1 MRRIQRSESMQRW
14 GLSILF
20 VVGACRPDPLPPA
33 GGSGGSSGTASTGGP
48 TQSSGS
54 AEATLGSTGTTL
66 GTDSSGAE
74 SVDTTAGEPLR
85 PDPGASFYAFV
96 DEGVELDGSA
106 STGAVLYQWTFDDGT
121 PPTEPSPDP
130 QANVTYTEP
139 GRYRPVLTV
148 FDPVGNQLSA
158 SVTVTVTEI
167 PSHVPRYASTVV
179 RLADDTRFAV
189 VSPDSDEL
197 TLVGPTGED
206 AFTLLG
212 RLPTCARPRTAAAL
226 PDGRVAVAC
235 QDDDS
240 VMVLDPGG
248 GPALVLPLGYGA
260 RPYGVIAEGTQLWV
274 TLGARGE
281 LARIDA
287 AGDPLVLAQTW
298 PVIDDAR
305 GVAMLPDGRVAVT
318 RWRSPDHQAQIAVLD
333 PTDGAVELVPLAFDP
348 KEASDTES
356 GGVPSYLDQV
366 LVSPIGDQVV
376 VPSLQANIEQGEYLD
391 GDALTFESTMRGVTS
406 RLDWPGAGGEAMLE
420 DFDRRKHF
428 DNRGLMSAGVFSS
441 RGDYLFVAARGS
453 RAVERVDTFTGAGA
467 GTLLDVGYAPAGL
480 VLSAD
485 DRYLLVDA
493 YLSRSLVVYD
503 VSDFGRLPQPVVQL
517 PTVSDEPLPAPI
529 LRGKQLFNDSFDPR
543 LAKDSY
549 SACAHCHLD
558 GEADRRTWDFTD
570 RGEGLRNTIDLL
582 GHGGTD
588 HGPIHWS
595 ANFDEVQDFE
605 NDIRHAAEGQGLLD
619 DADWNAGTTA
629 QTLGD
634 PKAGLSADLD
644 ALAAYV
650 SSLTEFPRSPLRL
663 ADGSLGPAALAGEAL
678 FVSPMLGCTSC
689 HAGPRMTDSEF
700 IAGVPVLHD
709 VGTLTEASGQR
720 LGGPLLGLDTPT
732 LRGLWNGAPY
742 LHDGSAATLLDVLTT
757 ANPGDQHGAT
767 SMLTSEQLDQLVAYL
782 LSVE

>member
-1 MRRIQRSESMQRW
+1 MDRMRWMRIV
-14 GLSILF
+14 LPLIA
-20 VVGACRPDPLPPA
+20 GACRPDALPPA
-33 GGSGGSSGTASTGGP
+33 GGSSGSSGAASTGGP
-48 TQSSGS
+48 AQSSG
-54 AEATLGSTGTTL
+54 ADEPTMGSTGATT

-85 PDPGASFYAFV
+85 PEPGASFYAFV
-96 DEGVELDGSA
+96 DEQVELDGA
-106 STGAVLYQWTFDDGT
+106 ESTGAVLYQWTFDDGT

-130 QANVTYTEP
+130 RANVTYTMP

-158 SVTVTVTEI
+158 SVTVTVTEV
-167 PSHVPRYASTVV
+167 PSHVPRQASTVV
-179 RLADDTRFAV
+179 RLADDTRVAV

-197 TLVGPTGED
+197 TLVGPAGED
-206 AFTLLG
+206 PFTVLG

-248 GPALVLPLGYGA
+248 GPALALPLGYGA

-305 GVAMLPDGRVAVT
+305 GVALLPDGRVAVT

-333 PTDGAVELVPLAFDP
+333 PTDGAVEMVSLAFDP

-391 GDALTFESTMRGVTS
+391 GDALTFESTMRGVVS

-420 DFDRRKHF
+420 DFDRRKQF

-503 VSDFGRLPQPVVQL
+503 VSDFGRLPQPVAEL
-517 PTVSDEPLPAPI
+517 LTVSVEPLPATI

-543 LAKDSY
+543 LAKDGY

-582 GHGGTD
+582 GHGGAD

-634 PKAGLSADLD
+634 PKAGLSAELD

-650 SSLTEFPRSPLRL
+650 SSLTEFPRSPFRQ
-663 ADGSLGPAALAGEAL
+663 ADGSLSPAAVAGEAL
-678 FVSPMLGCTSC
+678 FVSPMLGCTTC
-689 HAGPRMTDSEF
+689 HVGSRMTDSEF

-742 LHDGSAATLLDVLTT
+742 LHDGSAATLHDVLTT

-767 SMLTSEQLDQLVAYL
+767 SMLTSGQLDHLVAYL